1 MSIKARYTLIAF
13 IVAIAITA
21 GLIMLLRW
29 DWLVCWLIGISAVTF
44 GAYGYDK
51 AIAGNDKRMR
61 VPERTLLSLALAG
74 GSVAAWLAMK
84 FFHHKTIKSSFRRNF
99 GIIAGVQLVLVVAYL
114 LIRSPAI

>member
-1 MSIKARYTLIAF
+1 
-13 IVAIAITA
+13 
-21 GLIMLLRW
+21 ML
-29 DWLVCWLIGISAVTF
+29 WLIGISAVTF